1 MSPSK
6 MCCMEPIT
14 SLQNPRVKAAARLR
28 DRRGRDKQQ
37 RILIDGTR
45 EIARAL
51 AGGVR
56 LVEVFVSPDL
66 CTSKET
72 RELLVDLSHRN
83 VALLEVTPAV
93 FEKLA
98 YGARSEGLIAVAEP
112 PRLTLANLRL
122 PERALVAV
130 LAGVEKPGNVGAVLR
145 SADAAGVSA
154 LIVADAGT
162 DLYNPNC
169 IRASLGTVFTLPVCA
184 ASSAETLDYLRSQQ
198 LPIYAARLD
207 GAATDYRQIAFA
219 PRSAIVLGSEA
230 EGLSNSWRGAD
241 ITAIQLPMLGIAD
254 SLNVSATAAVLFY
267 EALRQ
272 SAEGGRMKAEG

>member
-1 MSPSK
+1 MF
-6 MCCMEPIT
+6 CMEPIT
-14 SLQNPRVKAAARLR
+14 SLQNPRVKAAVRLR
-28 DRRGRDKQQ
+28 DRRGRDKQG

-45 EIARAL
+45 EIARAW
-51 AGGVR
+51 GGSVT
-56 LVEVFVSPDL
+56 LIEVFVASDL
-66 CTSKET
+66 CSSKET
-72 RELLVDLSHRN
+72 RQLLADLSHAN
-83 VALLEVTPAV
+83 VTLLEVTAAV

-112 PRLTLANLRL
+112 PCLKLADLRL

-130 LAGVEKPGNVGAVLR
+130 LAGVEKPGNIGAVLR

-169 IRASLGTVFTLPVCA
+169 IRASLGTVFTLPVRA
-184 ASSAETLDYLRSQQ
+184 ASSAETLDFLRSQR
-198 LPIYAARLD
+198 LSIYAARLD
-207 GAATDYRQIAFA
+207 DAAADYRQISFA

-230 EGLSNSWRGAD
+230 EGLSETWRAAD
-241 ITAIQLPMLGIAD
+241 ITAIKLPMLGIAD

-272 SAEGGRMKAEG
+272 GKG

>member
-1 MSPSK
+1 MD
-6 MCCMEPIT
+6 PIT

-28 DRRGRDKQQ
+28 DRRGRDKQA

-45 EIARAL
+45 EISRAL
-51 AGGVR
+51 TSGVK
-56 LVEVFVSPDL
+56 LFEIFVSPDL
-66 CTSKET
+66 CTSRES
-72 RELLVDLSHRN
+72 RELLVKLSHRQ
-83 VALLEVTPAV
+83 VTLLEVTAGV

-98 YGARSEGLIAVAEP
+98 YGARSDGVIAVAEP
-112 PRLTLANLRL
+112 PERKLADLQL
-122 PERALVAV
+122 PAAALVAV

-145 SADAAGVSA
+145 SADAAGCSA

-162 DLYNPNC
+162 DLFNPNC

-184 ASSAETLDYLRSQQ
+184 ASSSETLDYLRQERLS
-198 LPIYAARLD
+198 IYAARLD
-207 GAATDYRQIAFA
+207 ATATDYRQATFA

-230 EGLSNSWRGAD
+230 AGLSDAWRASD
-241 ITAIQLPMLGIAD
+241 ITAIKLPMLGIAD

-272 SAEGGRMKAEG
+272 RKA